1 MRWTMENNLWREALK
16 DNLIRLRREK
26 KLTQAEVGEKLNYS
40 DKTISKWERGDGV
53 PDLSAL
59 MDLSALYGVTLDNLV
74 GKPETK
80 KEKGIFN
87 TATRTVVLLTITC
100 IVWISA
106 IVVFMLLLLLL
117 PEFDGNYLSFVF
129 ALPVTFAI
137 LGAAFSSWHLPYWA
151 IGCFSLT
158 VWGICLVLHLTW
170 FPERANLIYSA
181 GGIVQLAI
189 IIAVGFVLIKRRVKN
204 HDNMTE

>member
-1 MRWTMENNLWREALK
+1 MENSPWREALK
-16 DNLIRLRREK
+16 ENLIRLRREK

-59 MDLSALYGVTLDNLV
+59 MELAALYGVSLDQLV
-74 GKPETK
+74 GTPAPK

-87 TATRTVVLLTITC
+87 AATRTVVLLTITC

-117 PEFDGNYLSFVF
+117 PEFSGNYLSFVF
-129 ALPVTFAI
+129 ALPITFAI
-137 LGAAFSSWHLPYWA
+137 LGAAFSSWHMPYWA
-151 IGCFSLT
+151 FGCFSLM

-170 FPERANLIYSA
+170 FPDRANLIYSA
-181 GGIVQLAI
+181 GGIIQLTAI
-189 IIAVGFVLIKRRVKN
+189 VALGFVLLKKKKKSHEN
-204 HDNMTE
+204 TAA

>member
-1 MRWTMENNLWREALK
+1 MENSPWREALK
-16 DNLIRLRREK
+16 ENLIRLRRDK

-40 DKTISKWERGDGV
+40 DKTISKWERGEGV

-59 MDLSALYGVTLDNLV
+59 MELAALYGVSLDQLV
-74 GKPETK
+74 GTPAPK

-87 TATRTVVLLTITC
+87 AATRTVVLLTITC

-117 PEFDGNYLSFVF
+117 PEFSGNYLSFVF
-129 ALPVTFAI
+129 ALPITFAI
-137 LGAAFSSWHLPYWA
+137 LGAAFSSWHMPYWA
-151 IGCFSLT
+151 FGCFSLM

-170 FPERANLIYSA
+170 FPDRANLIYSA
-181 GGIVQLAI
+181 GGIIQLTAI
-189 IIAVGFVLIKRRVKN
+189 VALGFVLLKKKKKSHEN
-204 HDNMTE
+204 TAA

>member
-1 MRWTMENNLWREALK
+1 MENSPWREALK
-16 DNLIRLRREK
+16 ENLIRLRREK

-59 MDLSALYGVTLDNLV
+59 MELAALYGVSLDQLV
-74 GKPETK
+74 GTPASK

-87 TATRTVVLLTITC
+87 AATRTVVLLTITC

-117 PEFDGNYLSFVF
+117 PEFSGNYLSFVF
-129 ALPVTFAI
+129 ALPITFAI
-137 LGAAFSSWHLPYWA
+137 LGAAFSSWHMPYWA
-151 IGCFSLT
+151 FGCFSLM

-170 FPERANLIYSA
+170 FPDRANLIYSA
-181 GGIVQLAI
+181 GGIIQLTAI
-189 IIAVGFVLIKRRVKN
+189 VALGFVLLKKKKKSHEN
-204 HDNMTE
+204 TAA

>member
-1 MRWTMENNLWREALK
+1 MENSPWREALK
-16 DNLIRLRREK
+16 ENLIRLRREK

-59 MDLSALYGVTLDNLV
+59 MELAALYGVSLDQLV
-74 GKPETK
+74 GTPAPK

-87 TATRTVVLLTITC
+87 AATRTVVLLTITC

-117 PEFDGNYLSFVF
+117 PEFSGNYLSFVF
-129 ALPVTFAI
+129 ALPITFAI
-137 LGAAFSSWHLPYWA
+137 LGAAFSSWHMPYWA
-151 IGCFSLT
+151 FGCFSLM

-170 FPERANLIYSA
+170 FPDRANLIYSA
-181 GGIVQLAI
+181 GGIIQLTSIVAL
-189 IIAVGFVLIKRRVKN
+189 GFVLLKKKKKSHEN
-204 HDNMTE
+204 TAT

>member
-1 MRWTMENNLWREALK
+1 MENSPWREALK
-16 DNLIRLRREK
+16 ENLIRLRREK

-59 MDLSALYGVTLDNLV
+59 MELAALYGVSLDQLV
-74 GKPETK
+74 GTPAPK

-87 TATRTVVLLTITC
+87 AATRTVVLLTITC

-117 PEFDGNYLSFVF
+117 PEFSGNYLSFVF
-129 ALPVTFAI
+129 ALPITFAI
-137 LGAAFSSWHLPYWA
+137 LGAAFSSWRMPYWA
-151 IGCFSLT
+151 FGCFSLM

-170 FPERANLIYSA
+170 FPDRANLIYSA
-181 GGIVQLAI
+181 GGIIQLTAI
-189 IIAVGFVLIKRRVKN
+189 VALGFVLLKKKKKSHEN
-204 HDNMTE
+204 TAA

>member
-1 MRWTMENNLWREALK
+1 MENSPWREALK
-16 DNLIRLRREK
+16 ENLIRLRRDK

-59 MDLSALYGVTLDNLV
+59 MELAALYGVSLDQLV
-74 GKPETK
+74 GTPAPK

-87 TATRTVVLLTITC
+87 AATRTVVLLTITC

-117 PEFDGNYLSFVF
+117 PEFSGNYLSFVF
-129 ALPVTFAI
+129 ALPITFAI
-137 LGAAFSSWHLPYWA
+137 LGAAFSSWHMPYWA
-151 IGCFSLT
+151 FGCFSLM

-170 FPERANLIYSA
+170 FPDRANLIYSA
-181 GGIVQLAI
+181 GGIIQLTSIVAL
-189 IIAVGFVLIKRRVKN
+189 GFVLLKKKKKSHEN
-204 HDNMTE
+204 TAA

>member
-1 MRWTMENNLWREALK
+1 MENSPWREALK
-16 DNLIRLRREK
+16 ENLIRLRREK

-40 DKTISKWERGDGV
+40 DKTISKWERGEGV

-59 MDLSALYGVTLDNLV
+59 MELAALYGVSLDQLV
-74 GKPETK
+74 GTPAPK

-87 TATRTVVLLTITC
+87 AATRTVVLLTITC

-117 PEFDGNYLSFVF
+117 PEFSGNYLSFVF
-129 ALPVTFAI
+129 ALPITFAI
-137 LGAAFSSWHLPYWA
+137 LGAAFSSWHMPYWA
-151 IGCFSLT
+151 FGCFSLM

-170 FPERANLIYSA
+170 FPDRANLIYSA
-181 GGIVQLAI
+181 GGIIQLTAI
-189 IIAVGFVLIKRRVKN
+189 VALGFVLLKKKKKSHEN
-204 HDNMTE
+204 TAA